1 MRLTRASHWNNSRIK
16 TRKTDEENEF
26 VLENPFYKIESIQ
39 LHSSRKTNEFTQL
52 DRYESN
58 EKRQRAKWNY
68 WFWFVPLESFNF
80 VPFLAGRGDS
90 TATETPTHS
99 RFPFPWNPPKCRKS
113 FISFFL
119 FFSRHWFAHVCFN
132 FNSLL
137 YSHMRHPI
145 GAVFRVSK
153 RRFDQVFDFSI

>member
-113 FISFFL
+113 FISFFPL
-119 FFSRHWFAHVCFN
+119 FLTALICARVFQFQLFALFTYASPNRCRFSGVKTSIR
-132 FNSLL
+132 S
-137 YSHMRHPI
+137 
-145 GAVFRVSK
+145 GFR
-153 RRFDQVFDFSI
+153 F